1 MLCVRIR
8 IARDNDVQR
17 DNEVK
22 MKRREFVEGSAAL
35 GLLAA
40 FSSIARPVPAFSG
53 SSPQKTTATGNAP
66 VSNPLA
72 PPAHGQ
78 LPVAFVVSR
87 GTVMIDL
94 AGPWEVFNSVMI
106 MSRGSSMDDQMPFQT
121 YTVAESTQPL
131 TLGGIKIIPDYTFA
145 NAPTPKI
152 VVIPAQAG
160 QTDAML
166 NWIRKA
172 TKTTDVTMSVCTGA
186 FVLASTGLLA
196 GKPATTHHSSYKSL
210 AIQFPDIRVQPGA
223 RFVESGNIATA
234 GGLTSGID
242 LALHVVERYFGRKVA
257 EDTAYMLEYQGT
269 RWTDPASNATY
280 LQAAV
285 SSDEHPLCPV
295 CGMEVDPKTAL
306 TSVYKG
312 KTYYFCSE
320 DHKKQFD
327 AAPEKWL

>member
-1 MLCVRIR
+1 
-8 IARDNDVQR
+8 
-17 DNEVK
+17 
-22 MKRREFVEGSAAL
+22 MKRREFVEGSTAL
-35 GLLAA
+35 TLLAA
-40 FSSIARPVPAFSG
+40 FSSIAASG
-53 SSPQKTTATGNAP
+53 SRNLSDPGPQKTSATRSTA
-66 VSNPLA
+66 VSNPLT

-78 LPVAFVVSR
+78 IPVAFVVSR

-94 AGPWEVFNSVMI
+94 AGPWEVFNTVMI

-121 YTVAESTQPL
+121 FTVAESAQPV
-131 TLGGIKIIPDYTFA
+131 TMGGIKIIPDYTFA

-152 VVIPAQAG
+152 VVIPAQDG
-160 QTDAML
+160 QTEAML

-196 GKPATTHHSSYKSL
+196 GKPATTHHGAYKSL
-210 AIQFPDIRVQPGA
+210 GVQFPDLTVQRGA

-242 LALHVVERYFGRKVA
+242 LALHVVDRYFGRNVA
-257 EDTAYMLEYQGT
+257 EETANMLEYQGKG
-269 RWTDPASNATY
+269 WTDPASNAIY

-285 SSDEHPLCPV
+285 SSAEHPLCPV
-295 CGMEVDPKTAL
+295 CDMEVDPKTEL
-306 TSVYKG
+306 KSEYKG
-312 KTYYFCSE
+312 KTYYFCSD

>member
-1 MLCVRIR
+1 MQR
-8 IARDNDVQR
+8 RD
-17 DNEVK
+17 
-22 MKRREFVEGSAAL
+22 FVEGSAAL

-40 FSSIARPVPAFSG
+40 LSSIVRPIAVSA
-53 SSPQKTTATGNAP
+53 SSPQNSAATGSKL
-66 VSNPLA
+66 VVNPLT

-78 LPVAFVVSR
+78 IPVAFVVSR

-121 YTVAESTQPL
+121 YTVAESRQPA
-131 TLGGIKIIPDYTFA
+131 TLGGIKIIPDYAFTD
-145 NAPTPKI
+145 APTPKV
-152 VVIPAQAG
+152 VVIPAQSG
-160 QTDAML
+160 QSEAML
-166 NWIRKA
+166 TWIRKA
-172 TKTTDVTMSVCTGA
+172 TKTTDLTMSVCTGA

-196 GKPATTHHSSYKSL
+196 GKPATTHHSAYKTL
-210 AIQFPDIRVQPGA
+210 AMQFPDIKVQRGA
-223 RFVESGNIATA
+223 RFAESGNIATA

-257 EDTAYMLEYQGT
+257 EDTAYEMEYQGT
-269 RWTDPASNATY
+269 GWTDSASNATY

-285 SSDEHPLCPV
+285 STDEHPLCPV
-295 CGMEVDPKTAL
+295 CEMEVDPKTAL
-306 TSVYKG
+306 KSVYKG

-327 AAPEKWL
+327 DAPEKWV

>member
-1 MLCVRIR
+1 
-8 IARDNDVQR
+8 
-17 DNEVK
+17 
-22 MKRREFVEGSAAL
+22 
-35 GLLAA
+35 
-40 FSSIARPVPAFSG
+40 
-53 SSPQKTTATGNAP
+53 
-66 VSNPLA
+66 
-72 PPAHGQ
+72 
-78 LPVAFVVSR
+78 
-87 GTVMIDL
+87 MIDL